1 MDDPTTKQ
9 VEILAGNNATKMAFT
24 LALISQLRQW
34 PWGRILAAPAIL
46 AASKAVTAKL
56 GL

>member
-9 VEILAGNNATKMAFT
+9 VEILASRDAIKMAFA
-24 LALISQLRQW
+24 LAMTNQLRQW
-34 PWGRILAAPAIL
+34 PWGRILAAPAVLSAL
-46 AASKAVTAKL
+46 AIARAKL